1 VRKYRENDDEN
12 GRDESGEVKVYKW
25 KGRREQLIDEELSF
39 IEKSLKQRRKEMED
53 VREVVRSSRRSIDCE
68 IENLIFSMIV
78 NQNSNATEE
87 SINAILGKTK
97 AVVNESEQAIR
108 KVVSKM
114 SITLGS

>member
-1 VRKYRENDDEN
+1 
-12 GRDESGEVKVYKW
+12 
-25 KGRREQLIDEELSF
+25 LIDEELSF

-53 VREVVRSSRRSIDCE
+53 VREVIKRGRRTIDSE

-78 NQNSNATEE
+78 NQNSNTTEE
-87 SINAILGKTK
+87 SINAIIGKTK
-97 AVVNESEQAIR
+97 SVVNESEQAIR